1 MAVYYVGHG
10 RLSEVLRKFKAEYL
24 DELAP
29 EDLESDVILKLV
41 STRELREAA
50 DLSEA
55 DLKDRIIRIIEEL

>member
-10 RLSEVLRKFKAEYL
+10 KLSEVLRKFKAEYL
-24 DELAP
+24 AELAP

-41 STRELREAA
+41 STRELANAA

-55 DLKDRIIRIIEEL
+55 ELKDHIIRVIEEL